1 MKTLYLTDLDGT
13 LLDKDSRLSDFSRET
28 INRLIQKGMLFSYAT
43 ARSLSSASVVTDGL
57 RLKLPV
63 IVHNGTFLAD
73 SVNGEIKE
81 AVTFTP
87 RELLT
92 IRGVL
97 RKYGIYPLVY
107 SFIEGKQRVS
117 WLREKEN
124 KGISFY
130 IQSRQGD
137 PRLRCVG
144 SEAELYAGENFYFTC
159 IGTQAEL
166 APVYIRLKAEL
177 NCIFQKEL
185 YRPEFWCE
193 ILPRGA
199 SKANAAKRLTEWCGS
214 HRLVVFGDA
223 LNDMPMFEAGDES
236 YAPENAVEQVRRAA
250 TGLIPSNE
258 RDGVAHWLL
267 ENAVIS

>member
-1 MKTLYLTDLDGT
+1 MNTLYLTDLDGT
-13 LLDKDSRLSDFSRET
+13 LLNKDSRLSEFSRET
-28 INRLIQKGMLFSYAT
+28 INRLIQQGMLFSYAT
-43 ARSLSSASVVTDGL
+43 ARSLSSASNVTEGL

-87 RELLT
+87 RERLR
-92 IRGVL
+92 IHGVL
-97 RKYGIYPLVY
+97 QEYGIYPLVY

-117 WLREKEN
+117 WLGEKEN
-124 KGISFY
+124 EGISFY
-130 IQSRQGD
+130 IQNRRGD

-144 SEAELYAGENFYFTC
+144 SEAELYEGESFYYTC

-199 SKANAAKRLTEWCGS
+199 SKANAARRLTKWCGN

-250 TGLIPSNE
+250 TGLILSNE
-258 RDGVAHWLL
+258 KDGVAHWLL
-267 ENAVIS
+267 EHAVIS